1 MNTAIFPGSFDPLQT
16 GTWTLLKGRRPYT
29 TSVIVA
35 VLQNSSKSYMFSVE
49 ERMEM
54 LRKSCMRLAHA
65 LRSPASKALLVDFAR
80 SRGCRIIL
88 RGLRAVTDFEYE
100 FTMALMNK
108 KLAPEIETLF
118 IVTSAENQFISSSSI
133 KEIAHFGG
141 PVEDMVPQPV
151 ASKLGKR

>member
-1 MNTAIFPGSFDPLQT
+1 MNTAIFPGSFDPLT
-16 GTWTLLKGRRPYT
+16 NGHMDIIERAAAIYDK
-29 TSVIVA
+29 VIVA

-49 ERMEM
+49 ERIEM
-54 LRKSCMRLAHA
+54 LCRSCSGLTGVEI
-65 LRSPASKALLVDFAR
+65 SSFEGLLVDFAR

-141 PVEDMVPQPV
+141 PVEDMVPKPV
-151 ASKLGKR
+151 ALKLGKR

>member
-1 MNTAIFPGSFDPLQT
+1 MNTAIFPGSFDPPT
-16 GTWTLLKGRRPYT
+16 NGHMDIIERAASIYDK
-29 TSVIVA
+29 VIVA

-54 LRKSCMRLAHA
+54 LRRSCAGL
-65 LRSPASKALLVDFAR
+65 SGIEISSFEGLLVDFAR

-151 ASKLGKR
+151 ALKLGKR

>member
-1 MNTAIFPGSFDPLQT
+1 MNTAIFPGSFDPLT
-16 GTWTLLKGRRPYT
+16 NGHMDIIERAAAIYDKL
-29 TSVIVA
+29 IVA

-49 ERMEM
+49 DRMKM
-54 LRKSCMRLAHA
+54 LTESCSGL
-65 LRSPASKALLVDFAR
+65 SGVEISSFEGLLVDFAR
-80 SRGCRIIL
+80 SRDCRIIL

-141 PVEDMVPQPV
+141 PVEDMVPKPV
-151 ASKLGKR
+151 ALKLGKR

>member
-1 MNTAIFPGSFDPLQT
+1 MNTAIFPGSFDPLT
-16 GTWTLLKGRRPYT
+16 NGHMDIIERAAAIYDK
-29 TSVIVA
+29 VIVA

-49 ERMEM
+49 ERIEM
-54 LRKSCMRLAHA
+54 LSKSCSGL
-65 LRSPASKALLVDFAR
+65 SGVEISSFEGLLVDFAR

-133 KEIAHFGG
+133 KEVAHFGG
-141 PVEDMVPQPV
+141 PVEDMVPKPV
-151 ASKLGKR
+151 ALKLGKR

>member
-1 MNTAIFPGSFDPLQT
+1 MNTAIFPGSFDPLT
-16 GTWTLLKGRRPYT
+16 NGHMDIIERAAAIYDK
-29 TSVIVA
+29 VIVA

-49 ERMEM
+49 ERIEM
-54 LRKSCMRLAHA
+54 LSKSCSGL
-65 LRSPASKALLVDFAR
+65 SGVEISSFEGLLVDFAR

-141 PVEDMVPQPV
+141 PVEDMVPKPV
-151 ASKLGKR
+151 ALKLGKR

>member
-1 MNTAIFPGSFDPLQT
+1 MNTAIFPGSFDPLT
-16 GTWTLLKGRRPYT
+16 NGHMDIIERAAAIYDK
-29 TSVIVA
+29 VIVA

-49 ERMEM
+49 ERIEM
-54 LRKSCMRLAHA
+54 LSKSCSGL
-65 LRSPASKALLVDFAR
+65 SGVEISSFEGLLVDFVR

-141 PVEDMVPQPV
+141 PVEDMVPKPV
-151 ASKLGKR
+151 ALKLGKR